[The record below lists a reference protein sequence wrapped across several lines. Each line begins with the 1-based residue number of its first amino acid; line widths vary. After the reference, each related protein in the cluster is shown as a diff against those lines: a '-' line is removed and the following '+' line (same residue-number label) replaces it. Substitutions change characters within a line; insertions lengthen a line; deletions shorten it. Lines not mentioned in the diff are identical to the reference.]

1 MIIVSVAIIQQDM
14 ESVMI
19 RLVTRGCFTHDYA
32 KGLVSAPEDREPAVR
47 KLIEGAGGKLLNF
60 YFTTG
65 DTDFLVISEASEGES
80 IIAAMLAAV
89 ASGSI
94 SEVKTARA
102 WTGAEFQAVAE
113 KAAKAGSHYRTPGK
127 R

>member
-1 MIIVSVAIIQQDM
+1 
-14 ESVMI
+14 
-19 RLVTRGCFTHDYA
+19 
-32 KGLVSAPEDREPAVR
+32 
-47 KLIEGAGGKLLNF
+47 
-60 YFTTG
+60 
-65 DTDFLVISEASEGES
+65 
-80 IIAAMLAAV
+80 V

-102 WTGAEFQAVAE
+102 WTGAEFKAVAE